1 MMAVLS
7 AILAGCFWY
16 CFSRTGARS
25 PAETPSPSLIFDYVL
40 YLGSLTWS
48 VELGYLENGFE
59 LGSDIL
65 MQGIVLLS
73 FRTLRGPA
81 QTTGPHTTTS
91 ISPD

>member
-1 MMAVLS
+1 M
-7 AILAGCFWY
+7 
-16 CFSRTGARS
+16 
-25 PAETPSPSLIFDYVL
+25 
-40 YLGSLTWS
+40 
-48 VELGYLENGFE
+48 ELGYLENGFTCRERGTSWLRLLSRVNPLTCQVDALRGLMIRSGRSGFE

-81 QTTGPHTTTS
+81 QTTGPHTTTY